1 MSDKARGRH
10 TDSSNPRNQDG
21 LQAKHGHHKPVSP
34 DPQYVTSRSHGNDKD
49 RQSSGKRGGSGLIT
63 RHNPSSETDSS
74 SASIQTAE
82 DLVLRSHGRLRVD
95 GRTAHARAEELSD
108 QGKSYS
114 HSSTSA
120 PKSDQRSS
128 SGSSKLHRGGHSLRG
143 QQRRQEDGLEAHRH
157 DSVSSSS
164 GNMEKPTSVD
174 STVLGQIHLETAVR
188 GKDNAQKDHG
198 PTQIKQKMESVH
210 RRHKDKRTGKKNN
223 HNSKDSQNK
232 HEVRSSGPTTSEKSL
247 DDNTKAVSSQTGRG
261 TKGKS
266 FSSKVTYVKT
276 NRTAESRGKNT
287 PLSKDRGGRQPK
299 GEDTGWQEGD
309 LSDIGEYAD
318 DFPRRPAAADRLVSM
333 Y

>member
-1 MSDKARGRH
+1 M
-10 TDSSNPRNQDG
+10 
-21 LQAKHGHHKPVSP
+21 
-34 DPQYVTSRSHGNDKD
+34 
-49 RQSSGKRGGSGLIT
+49 
-63 RHNPSSETDSS
+63 
-74 SASIQTAE
+74 
-82 DLVLRSHGRLRVD
+82 D

-108 QGKSYS
+108 QGRSYS

-164 GNMEKPTSVD
+164 GNKEKPTSVD
-174 STVLGQIHLETAVR
+174 STVLGQQQLHLETAVR
-188 GKDNAQKDHG
+188 GEDNAQNDHG
-198 PTQIKQKMESVH
+198 PAQIKQKVESVH

-223 HNSKDSQNK
+223 HNSKDSQDK
-232 HEVRSSGPTTSEKSL
+232 HEARSSGLTTSKKSL

-266 FSSKVTYVKT
+266 FLSKVTDVKT
-276 NRTAESRGKNT
+276 HRTAESRAKNT

>member
-34 DPQYVTSRSHGNDKD
+34 GPQYVTSRSHGNDKD

-63 RHNPSSETDSS
+63 RHDPSSETDSS
-74 SASIQTAE
+74 SASIQAAE
-82 DLVLRSHGRLRVD
+82 GLVLRSHGRLRVD

-108 QGKSYS
+108 QGRSYS

-157 DSVSSSS
+157 DSVSSGS

-198 PTQIKQKMESVH
+198 PAQTKQKMDSVH
-210 RRHKDKRTGKKNN
+210 RRHKDKRIGKKNN
-223 HNSKDSQNK
+223 HNSKDSQDK
-232 HEVRSSGPTTSEKSL
+232 HEARSSGPTK
-247 DDNTKAVSSQTGRG
+247 TKAVSSKTGRG

-266 FSSKVTYVKT
+266 FSSKVTDVKT
-276 NRTAESRGKNT
+276 NRTAESRAKNT

-309 LSDIGEYAD
+309 LSDTQEYAD